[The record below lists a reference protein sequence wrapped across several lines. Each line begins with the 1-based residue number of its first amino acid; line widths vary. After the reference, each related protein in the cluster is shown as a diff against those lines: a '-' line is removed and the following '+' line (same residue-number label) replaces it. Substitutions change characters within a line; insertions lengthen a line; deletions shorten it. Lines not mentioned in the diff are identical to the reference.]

1 MNIYIHVESL
11 SRELDSKLLLA
22 ILAATRGHHVLV
34 SNLGGITRGI
44 SSGILSPGIFHTKS
58 LTLKMIK

>member
-11 SRELDSKLLLA
+11 SRELDSKLLA

-34 SNLGGITRGI
+34 SNLGG
-44 SSGILSPGIFHTKS
+44 LQEA
-58 LTLKMIK
+58 